1 MKNRKVTEME
11 SEEIKK
17 ELQEN
22 KTSHL
27 NDSEGEHLE
36 QLCTLDAGEQQ
47 QNSAPTTEK
56 EKENHQ
62 ERNDNSKL

>member
-36 QLCTLDAGEQQ
+36 QLCTLDAGEQ
-47 QNSAPTTEK
+47 
-56 EKENHQ
+56 
-62 ERNDNSKL
+62 